1 MRKNFENIKIKYSV
15 LSKTKKELEDVIF
28 MQENK
33 VKELSSNVKK
43 VSNIIKLKDKEIKD
57 NKLYITNLE
66 DTIKQLSSEFKILR
80 KKKNKEAE
88 QKIKLLKLQID
99 SLKKEYQNNEINNN
113 NNNNNSFNIN
123 NFINLNSKPPY
134 INYRNNV
141 LSYGSKKEYLTS
153 LTNEQNKIR
162 TMDSSPKKAK
172 ITGRTIP
179 FSLKKISKN
188 INDIPIGNKNKKM
201 KKKESDIPFRH
212 IPNPLS
218 NKSLSVKK
226 EKENYLYNNNNG
238 SRLNQLTK
246 DNMYYNKSFK
256 DLNNINNENLI
267 NNIEEKNKS
276 GDGVEIIENGMSQ
289 SEINSNIEVDNKK
302 KNKNKKIKSTNNLFN
317 SQIERKDKESVD
329 NLKIFLN
336 KLIDDLDI

>member
-1 MRKNFENIKIKYSV
+1 M
-15 LSKTKKELEDVIF
+15 
-28 MQENK
+28 
-33 VKELSSNVKK
+33 
-43 VSNIIKLKDKEIKD
+43 
-57 NKLYITNLE
+57 
-66 DTIKQLSSEFKILR
+66 
-80 KKKNKEAE
+80 
-88 QKIKLLKLQID
+88 QID
-99 SLKKEYQNNEINNN
+99 SLKKEYQNNEINN

-289 SEINSNIEVDNKK
+289 SEINSNIEVDNKE